1 MTYPKEKLVGTI
13 FIIAA
18 TQFLL
23 CLSISE
29 ALYPGYSLASN
40 YISDLGIGP
49 SAIIFNISI
58 FVLGLIILFGTYLQ
72 MRNPEFKT
80 LNILLVIMAVGTMGV
95 GIFTKAFTL
104 IHGATASVAFFFAA
118 LSAIASAKATK
129 KPLSHISVVL
139 GLLTLI
145 ALALYSLGIVTSGA
159 LTSSEALDSSFYLGL
174 GPGGME
180 RLVVYPA
187 LMWLAAFGGHLV
199 TKQET

>member
-58 FVLGLIILFGTYLQ
+58 FVLGLIILFGAYLQ

-95 GIFTKAFTL
+95 GVFTKAFTL

-118 LSAIASAKATK
+118 LSAIVSAKATK

-180 RLVVYPA
+180 RIVVYPA